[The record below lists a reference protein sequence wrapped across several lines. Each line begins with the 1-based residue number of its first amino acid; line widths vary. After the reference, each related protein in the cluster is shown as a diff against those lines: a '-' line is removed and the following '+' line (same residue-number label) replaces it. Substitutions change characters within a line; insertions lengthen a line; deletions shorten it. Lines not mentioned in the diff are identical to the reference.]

1 MQLTSGVGAARTGPF
16 SQDVCLIISRFCVLA
31 SDYGVAYAPVGRS
44 LQDSMSTAA
53 ISRAGVASPPPLQ
66 VDRVGLRRQSR
77 RGIMQVVAGS
87 GAQKA
92 ATITKQFRSQAW
104 PNALHYSSC
113 VHL

>member
-1 MQLTSGVGAARTGPF
+1 MQLTSEVGAARTGPL

-53 ISRAGVASPPPLQ
+53 ISRAGVAPPPPLQ

-77 RGIMQVVAGS
+77 RVKS
-87 GAQKA
+87 GALCK
-92 ATITKQFRSQAW
+92 
-104 PNALHYSSC
+104 L
-113 VHL
+113 